1 MSAAQQPGRTALVLG
16 GGGVTGIAW
25 EIGVLAGL
33 RAAGGPLAA
42 SLDAPALVVGTSAG
56 SVVGT
61 LVAAAAD
68 AGPDWDL
75 ADALAAQHAPSTTE
89 LPRDVDL
96 DALFERMTATTGTDP
111 VEARRAVGELA
122 LGVDRSVSDERRA
135 AVAARLPVHDWPTT
149 PLRVTAVDAESGELV
164 VFDAAGGAALDDAVA
179 ASCAVPGVW
188 PVVPIGDR
196 LYMDGGMASL
206 CHATLAAGHD
216 RVVVLVPFPAA
227 GGAGVRALDDELA
240 DLRGTGAEIVVVGP
254 DPEYLAGPG
263 RAALDPA
270 GRPAAADLG
279 YRLGRTIGEDPT

>member
-33 RAAGGPLAA
+33 RAAGGRLAA
-42 SLDAPALVVGTSAG
+42 ALDAPALVVGTSAG

-75 ADALAAQHAPSTTE
+75 ADALATQHAPSTTE
-89 LPRDVDL
+89 IPREVDL
-96 DALFERMTATTGTDP
+96 DALFERMSATADADP
-111 VEARRAVGELA
+111 VEARRGVGELA
-122 LGVDRSVSDERRA
+122 LGVDCSVSDDRRA
-135 AVAARLPVHDWPTT
+135 SISARLPVHDWPAT
-149 PLRVTAVDAESGELV
+149 PLRVTAVDADSGELV
-164 VFDAAGGAALDDAVA
+164 VFDAAAGASLDDAVA

-196 LYMDGGMASL
+196 LLMDGGVASM

-216 RVVVLVPFPAA
+216 RVVVLVPFPAT
-227 GGAGVRALDDELA
+227 GGGGSRPLDDELA
-240 DLRGTGAEIVVVGP
+240 ELRAGGAELVVIGP
-254 DPEYLAGPG
+254 DADYLAGPG
-263 RAALDPA
+263 QTALDPA

-279 YRLGRTIGEDPT
+279 YRFGRSIGEDHS